1 LEGVTAYR
9 VEQTTLKEEA
19 TMKSRW
25 FALEVFSLLSFLFC
39 ALALADDIP
48 TNVSF
53 STRAITPFAIEGL
66 TMDATGNFYTT
77 GRQTDFTKKCPV
89 WRISQSGT
97 RVTVGFIP
105 NQGPF
110 DGVAPSTPPT
120 TAPCNP
126 SGLTFDS
133 VGNLYVADAATIKG
147 VSGFIWKVTPNATG
161 CASDDST
168 DPACAKIVASTASSP
183 SVPFASAVP
192 GANGLAFDR
201 DDNLW
206 TGDGVTGLGRVW
218 KITGPGANC
227 DPSALLNCTE
237 AFRIQAMANDINAT
251 APTTPPT
258 SVPNVGS
265 DRRGVPGG
273 TIGTVIVTGTSITF
287 RTATN
292 TLNSQAIVANGV
304 AFNNAGDLFVADTA
318 RGAIWKVEFDSKG
331 NIKSQMGCDT
341 TFPANTLC
349 LNNIFVQHALL
360 EGTDG
365 IALDNKGNIWND
377 ANERNAVVV
386 VSNNGEVIEVFRN
399 PVNSSG
405 LRNSA
410 DTAQGNTTIL
420 EFPTSPF
427 LLGKQF
433 CTSMSDLNRRD
444 NSPSSLGEINSGGPV
459 GARGKIS
466 CMDQDLKVPGLKLPV
481 H

>member
-1 LEGVTAYR
+1 
-9 VEQTTLKEEA
+9 
-19 TMKSRW
+19 MKSRW

-53 STRAITPFAIEGL
+53 SRRAITPFAIEGL

-77 GRQTDFTKKCPV
+77 GRQPDTNKKCPV
-89 WRISQSGT
+89 WRISQNGS

-168 DPACAKIVASTASSP
+168 DPACSAIVASSASSP

-218 KITGPGANC
+218 EITGPGANC
-227 DPSALLNCTE
+227 DPNALSNCKE
-237 AFRIQAMANDINAT
+237 AFRVQAMANDVNAPGV
-251 APTTPPT
+251 A
-258 SVPNVGS
+258 NVGS
-265 DRRGVPGG
+265 DRRALPGG
-273 TIGTVIVTGTSITF
+273 TIGTVIVAFSSAETTPGSITF

-292 TLNSQAIVANGV
+292 IGNSQAIVANGV

-331 NIKSQMGCDT
+331 NIKSPMGCDT
-341 TFPANTLC
+341 TFTANTLC

-399 PVNSSG
+399 PVQSS
-405 LRNSA
+405 LRNA
-410 DTAQGNTTIL
+410 GPL

-433 CTSMSDLNRRD
+433 CTSNSDLNRRD
-444 NSPSSLGEINSGGPV
+444 NFPNTAGQINPAGPNV
-459 GARGKIS
+459 GKIS
-466 CMDQDLKVPGLKLPV
+466 CMDQDL
-481 H
+481 

>member
-1 LEGVTAYR
+1 
-9 VEQTTLKEEA
+9 
-19 TMKSRW
+19 MKSRW
-25 FALEVFSLLSFLFC
+25 FVFRVFCLFSFIPYT
-39 ALALADDIP
+39 LAFADDLP
-48 TNVSF
+48 KNVSF
-53 STRAITPFAIEGL
+53 TTRAITPFAIEGL

-77 GRQTDFTKKCPV
+77 GRQTDTTKKCPV
-89 WRISQSGT
+89 WRISPSGKT

-110 DGVAPSTPPT
+110 NGVAPSTPPT

-126 SGLTFDS
+126 SGITFDS
-133 VGNLYVADAATIKG
+133 VGNLYVADAATINS

-168 DPACAKIVASTASSP
+168 DSACAKIVASPASSP

-237 AFRIQAMANDINAT
+237 AFRIQATANDRD
-251 APTTPPT
+251 PTVTGG
-258 SVPNVGS
+258 VANVGS

-304 AFNNAGDLFVADTA
+304 AFNQQGELFVADTA
-318 RGAIWKVEFDSKG
+318 RGAIWKVEIDKKG
-331 NIKSQMGCDT
+331 NITSQMGCDT

-349 LNNIFVQHALL
+349 LSNIFVQHALL

-444 NSPSSLGEINSGGPV
+444 NSPNSAGEINSSGPV